1 MSMAQYPLPGMPK
14 GLASLKFQ
22 LGKREKQP
30 NVGVTQGGSAKGPG
44 AQVAANDGTNQEKRD
59 LFKPGKGGWG
69 F

>member
-1 MSMAQYPLPGMPK
+1 MNVAQYPLPGMPK

-22 LGKREKQP
+22 LDKREKQP
-30 NVGVTQGGSAKGPG
+30 SVGVTQGGSAKGPG
-44 AQVAANDGTNQEKRD
+44 ARVAATDGASNEKRD